1 MTSSEVVEKV
11 PAPERAQVDAMITQ
25 QLAWLSNGGGDVATK
40 EQLDGQKES
49 IQKALAPLLG
59 KLYATT
65 GELPGQEDAKSAT
78 DLTGI
83 QGGETAAPSSVVA
96 APPPTQLPLLTSLGP
111 PYNQAAPAKE
121 GALVFAP
128 PPAVATNVAAIGP
141 SIIY

>member
-1 MTSSEVVEKV
+1 VSEANYETHEKV
-11 PAPERAQVDAMITQ
+11 
-25 QLAWLSNGGGDVATK
+25 SGGGDVATK

-78 DLTGI
+78 ELSGI
-83 QGGETAAPSSVVA
+83 QGGETPASSSVVA
-96 APPPTQLPLLTSLGP
+96 APPPAVSPLPVLTSLGP